1 MTAPSAPRRPRLA
14 LLHGEPGGVGPEL
27 AARLL
32 ADAGTRARADLLLV
46 GDRHVFELGARQA
59 GVALELETVEP
70 ETVEPETVGD
80 TGGRSAAAFPVLD
93 CATLTAQEVRIAE
106 VSEAG
111 GRACLR
117 ALDRALDLAERRVV
131 DGILFAPFNKG
142 ALRAAGMEHE
152 DEQRYIAARLGHE
165 GPMSEIN
172 VLEELMTTRVT
183 SHVPL
188 KDVAAMLDVEGIVRA
203 VRLAHE
209 TLRRAG
215 NDRPRIAVCALN
227 PHAGDNGNYGREEID
242 IIAPAVAQAQVLQ
255 IAADG
260 PWPSDTVFLRAR
272 KGQADAVVTMYH
284 DQGQIAM
291 KLMGFDRGVTVIGG
305 FPIPIATPAHG
316 TAFDIAGQG
325 IADPGAIDAA
335 FALLCRMTSATPPRR
350 HAA

>member
-1 MTAPSAPRRPRLA
+1 MTAPRAPRRPRLA

-32 ADAGTRARADLLLV
+32 AEAGTSARADLLLV

-59 GVALELETVEP
+59 GVALDLETVNLEKVDI
-70 ETVEPETVGD
+70 EKV
-80 TGGRSAAAFPVLD
+80 GRSGGASAAQAYPVLD
-93 CATLTAQEVRIAE
+93 CATLAPEEVRVAE

-117 ALDRALDLAERRVV
+117 ALDRALDLAERNIV

-152 DEQRYIAARLGHE
+152 DEQRYIAARVGHE

-188 KDVAAMLDVEGIVRA
+188 KDVAGMLDVDGIVRA

-215 NDRPRIAVCALN
+215 NERPRIAVCALN

-242 IIAPAVAQAQVLQ
+242 VIAPAVAEAQALQ

-272 KGQADAVVTMYH
+272 KGQA
-284 DQGQIAM
+284 
-291 KLMGFDRGVTVIGG
+291 R
-305 FPIPIATPAHG
+305 PALV
-316 TAFDIAGQG
+316 Q
-325 IADPGAIDAA
+325 
-335 FALLCRMTSATPPRR
+335 RS
-350 HAA
+350 

>member
-1 MTAPSAPRRPRLA
+1 MTAPCAPRRPRLA

-27 AARLL
+27 VARLL
-32 ADAGTRARADLLLV
+32 ADPSVAGRADLLLV
-46 GDRHVFELGARQA
+46 GDLHVFELGARQA
-59 GVALELETVEP
+59 GVALDLETVEI
-70 ETVEPETVGD
+70 GA
-80 TGGRSAAAFPVLD
+80 GRWPAAPAGAHAVLD
-93 CATLTAQEVRIAE
+93 CATLTPEEVRIAE

-111 GRACLR
+111 GRSCLR
-117 ALDRALDLAERRVV
+117 ALDRALDLAEARVV
-131 DGILFAPFNKG
+131 DGILFAPLNKG
-142 ALRAAGMEHE
+142 ALRAAGMAHE

-188 KDVAAMLDVEGIVRA
+188 KDVAGMLDVDGIVRA

-215 NDRPRIAVCALN
+215 KGRPRIAVCALN

-242 IIAPAVAQAQVLQ
+242 IIAPAVAEAQALQ

-305 FPIPIATPAHG
+305 LPIPIATPAHG

-325 IADPGAIDAA
+325 IADPGAIHAA
-335 FALLCRMTSATPPRR
+335 FALLCRMASATPPRR